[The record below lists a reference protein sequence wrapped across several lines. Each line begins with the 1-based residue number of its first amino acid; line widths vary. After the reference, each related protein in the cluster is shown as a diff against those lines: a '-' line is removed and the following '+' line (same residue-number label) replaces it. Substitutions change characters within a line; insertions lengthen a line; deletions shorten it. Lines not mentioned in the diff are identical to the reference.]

1 MSRLGKKAV
10 PILDKVKVSVE
21 GSKVSVT
28 GPLGSLVRTLPEG
41 ITAKADDKEVLVA
54 RRDDTPTQK
63 ALHGT
68 WRKLILNMVEGVNKG
83 FSKEL
88 RIEGVGFR
96 ATQVGP
102 KITMTLGFSHIVEY
116 TPPAGVKL
124 AVDPKQ
130 TGIVISGFDKELVGR
145 AAAEI
150 RKFRPPEPYKGT
162 GIRYSD
168 EHVRR
173 KAGKA
178 AAGAGAGAG
187 AAGGGKK

>member
-1 MSRLGKKAV
+1 MSRLGKKPV
-10 PILDKVKVSVE
+10 PIPEKVKVSVQ
-21 GSKVSVT
+21 GLKISAT
-28 GPLGSLVRTLPEG
+28 GPLGTLNRQFPDG
-41 ITAKADDKEVLVA
+41 IGAEVKGKEVLVS

-68 WRKLILNMVEGVNKG
+68 WRKLVLNMVDGVDKG

-96 ATQVGP
+96 ATQTGN
-102 KITMTLGFSHIVEY
+102 KISMTLGFSHIVDY
-116 TPPAGVKL
+116 TPPAGVKIV
-124 AVDPKQ
+124 VDAKQ
-130 TGIVISGFDKELVGR
+130 TGLVVSGPDKELVGR

-150 RKFRPPEPYKGT
+150 RGFKPPEPYKGT

-178 AAGAGAGAG
+178 AAGAAGAG
-187 AAGGGKK
+187 AAGGKK

>member
-1 MSRLGKKAV
+1 
-10 PILDKVKVSVE
+10 VS
-21 GSKVSVT
+21 
-28 GPLGSLVRTLPEG
+28 
-41 ITAKADDKEVLVA
+41 
-54 RRDDTPTQK
+54 RRDDSPTQK

-68 WRKLILNMVEGVNKG
+68 WHKLIINMIQGVQNG

-96 ATQVGP
+96 ATQTGT
-102 KITMTLGFSHIVEY
+102 KISMTLGFSHTVEY
-116 TPPAGVKL
+116 VPPASVKI

-130 TGIVISGFDKELVGR
+130 TGMVISGFDKELVGQV
-145 AAAEI
+145 AAEI

-178 AAGAGAGAG
+178 AAGA
-187 AAGGGKK
+187 AGGGKK

>member
-1 MSRLGKKAV
+1 MSRLGKKPIPV
-10 PILDKVKVSVE
+10 PDKVKVSVA
-21 GSKVSVT
+21 GPKVSAT
-28 GPLGSLVRTLPEG
+28 GPLGTLTREFPLG
-41 ITAKADDKEVLVA
+41 ITAQAGAKEIVLS
-54 RRDDTPTQK
+54 RKDDTPTQK

-68 WRKLILNMVEGVNKG
+68 WRKLVLNMVEGVEKG

-96 ATQVGP
+96 ATQTGN
-102 KITMTLGFSHIVEY
+102 KISMTLGFSHAVEY
-116 TPPAGVKL
+116 TAPAGVKIV
-124 AVDPKQ
+124 VDPKQ
-130 TGIVISGFDKELVGR
+130 TGIVVSGADKELVGR
-145 AAAEI
+145 VAAEI

-178 AAGAGAGAG
+178 AAGAAGGA
-187 AAGGGKK
+187 GGKK